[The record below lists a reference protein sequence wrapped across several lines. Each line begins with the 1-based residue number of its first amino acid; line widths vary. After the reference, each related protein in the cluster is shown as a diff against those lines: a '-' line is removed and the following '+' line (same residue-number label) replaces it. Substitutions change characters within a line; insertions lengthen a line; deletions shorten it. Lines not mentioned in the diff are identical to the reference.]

1 MDVREFIDNY
11 KENPATLE
19 ELEIKHYIP
28 CAVKI
33 SAIDGIQQR
42 LVHENTEG
50 LTTFSSIEKYFL
62 FIMTVINLYTELEI
76 GSPVTDDYDLL
87 AEHGLVKKII
97 DKIGTDY
104 YDFME
109 LLNMRWTDI
118 IRDNNTIEASVNRVL
133 GAMQV
138 GLQEGVNQIA
148 SSMLGSDSLDN
159 EATSKIVQNLFA
171 K

>member
-1 MDVREFIDNY
+1 MNVREFIDNY
-11 KENPATLE
+11 KENPDTFK

-42 LVHENTEG
+42 LVHANTEG
-50 LTTFSSIEKYFL
+50 LITFSSIEKYFL
-62 FIMTVINLYTELEI
+62 FIMTVIDLYTELEI

-97 DKIGTDY
+97 YKIGTDY

-109 LLNMRWTDI
+109 LLNMRWADI
-118 IRDNNTIEASVNRVL
+118 IRDNNAIEASVNRVL
-133 GAMQV
+133 GAMQI

-148 SSMLGSDSLDN
+148 SSMLGSASLDS
-159 EATSKIVQNLFA
+159 EDTSKLIQNLFT